1 MNSDFQNIVN
11 KINLQQSKYEPISND
26 ELRGNIAKIQQSITT
41 SANKSRALEDSLVP
55 VFAIVK
61 ETARRFAKGNVVV
74 SANDNDIAI
83 SKQYD
88 FVTIEGDKAIYHNK
102 WVAGGNN
109 FKWEMVHYDEQIL
122 GGILLHQGYAV
133 EMATGEGKTLVATL
147 PAFLNALT
155 QDGVHIMT
163 VNSYLSKRDFEM
175 TRPLYMFHGL
185 TVGCIEGSDE
195 KSTER
200 KNAYNS
206 DITFGTNSS
215 FVFDYLYDHLTTKPN
230 ECVQR
235 GFNYCIVDELDSIL
249 IDDANTPHVIGG
261 GLWLDESKDYVD
273 NKSIFEEFLKA
284 GSENS
289 LYKVDKV
296 KKQSEFTKKGEK
308 WLADQISIPN
318 LFLYK
323 HKYEI
328 SGFNTLPKS
337 EQMAYLKLLNLQNVF
352 SQFLTAYLL
361 YEKDVD
367 YIVSPN
373 GKILIVD
380 QNTGRIREKSRWE
393 HGLHTAIEVK
403 ENVNIQKDNK
413 SLAEISQKN
422 FYKLYSKC
430 SGMSGTV
437 MPVKEELKKI
447 YGLKSITVPTHR
459 PMIRKDEPLRIYRTE
474 KAKDAAMLEYVKEIH
489 EAGRPVLVGCKSVK
503 RSDEI
508 CSLLDTISLKYRHLS
523 AKTAEEEALIIAK
536 AGQGSSITIATSM
549 AGRGTDIKLSS
560 KSKQNGGLAIIGTDM
575 FDSIRVDLQLRG
587 RAGRQG
593 DNGSSIVFCSLE
605 DKILNYLSKNEKKQ
619 LDALVSST
627 NDNDL
632 STEEIR
638 FYFLLA
644 QKHREE
650 YYYRC
655 RMESAK
661 KDDMISIFR
670 KTFYEERD
678 RLLRDDSYPNLWI
691 QKMLPDNTIISEI
704 SDKVSE
710 MYPGVRAIVHR
721 TMWNNKNREI
731 IDLPFSDGKLLF
743 VLNLNV
749 GQIIRS
755 IDGFA
760 KEYKRKAILYVYD
773 IHWREFLIY
782 SMQNLDDREIGE
794 LKEKLH
800 EIDKRIPQMVEHLLL
815 NAHIPAGEKVLGE
828 DNQSLQRVKPVPHH
842 QFQELSANDNCPCGS
857 GKKYCECHGGNIR
870 KNERW

>member
-1 MNSDFQNIVN
+1 MNAKLQSIVN
-11 KINLQQSKYEPISND
+11 KINLLQSQYESLSND
-26 ELRGNIAKIQQSITT
+26 ELREIIVKLKQLIAIST
-41 SANKSRALEDSLVP
+41 NKAKDLNDSLVS

-61 ETARRFAKGNVVV
+61 ETARRFAKGDVVV
-74 SANDNDIAI
+74 SANDTDIAI

-88 FVTIEGDKAIYHNK
+88 FVSIEGDKAIYHNK
-102 WVAGGNN
+102 WVAGGNI

-155 QDGVHIMT
+155 QEGVHIMT
-163 VNSYLSKRDFEM
+163 INSYLSRRDYEM
-175 TRPLYMFHGL
+175 TRPIYMFHGL

-195 KSTER
+195 KSEER

-215 FVFDYLYDHLTTKPN
+215 FIFDYLYDHLATKPDD
-230 ECVQR
+230 CVQR
-235 GFNYCIVDELDSIL
+235 EFNYCIVDELDSIL

-261 GLWLDESKDYVD
+261 GLYLDESKDYVD
-273 NKSIFEEFLKA
+273 NKTLFEEFLKA
-284 GSENS
+284 GAENA

-296 KKQSEFTKKGEK
+296 KKLSEFTKKGEK
-308 WLADQISIPN
+308 WLADKTSIPN

-328 SGFNTLPKS
+328 SNFDTLPKS
-337 EQMAYLKLLNLQNVF
+337 EQMAYQKRLNLQIVF
-352 SQFLTAYLL
+352 SLFLTAYLL

-367 YIVSPN
+367 YVVSPN

-380 QNTGRIREKSRWE
+380 QNTGRIRKNNRWE
-393 HGLHTAIEVK
+393 YGLHTAIEVK
-403 ENVNIQKDNK
+403 ENANIQKDFQ
-413 SLAEISQKN
+413 SIAEISQKN

-447 YGLKSITVPTHR
+447 YGLKSIAVPTHR
-459 PMIRKDEPLRIYRTE
+459 PLIRKDEPLHIYRTE
-474 KAKDAAMLEYVKEIH
+474 KAKDASMLEYIKKIH
-489 EAGRPVLVGCKSVK
+489 KAGRPILIGCKSVK

-523 AKTAEEEALIIAK
+523 AKTVEEEALIIAK

-560 KSKQNGGLAIIGTDM
+560 NAKLNGGLAVIGTDM

-593 DNGSSIVFCSLE
+593 DDGSSIVFSSLE

-619 LDALVSST
+619 LDALVSSI

-638 FYFLLA
+638 YYFLLA
-644 QKHREE
+644 QKHRED

-691 QKMLPDNTIISEI
+691 HRMFTDNTLIAKI

-710 MYPGVRAIVHR
+710 MYPEVHTIVHR
-721 TMWNNKNREI
+721 TMWNNKTRES

-749 GQIIRS
+749 GQIIHS
-755 IDGFA
+755 KDDFA
-760 KEYKRKAILYVYD
+760 TEYKRKAIMYVYD
-773 IHWREFLIY
+773 IYWREFVIY

-800 EIDKRIPQMVEHLLL
+800 DIEIRIPQTVEHLLL
-815 NAHIPAGEKVLGE
+815 NAHIPVGKKVLEE
-828 DNQSLQRVKPVPHH
+828 DNRKPQSVKSIPLH
-842 QFQELSANDNCPCGS
+842 QFQELSPNESCPCGS
-857 GKKYCECHGGNIR
+857 GKQYCECHGRNTR
-870 KNERW
+870 KNKR